1 MSEQLMQN
9 RNEANLKDE
18 INRLNNDLEELS
30 NRLVN
35 MVYNLEKSHCNLI
48 LSIDPNVTVKLDKMV
63 SKPVN
68 NQN

>member
-63 SKPVN
+63 SKPVS